1 MDDVASFRFLKI
13 LEDYRHGMKI
23 TETQATPHK
32 NTNPSRL
39 QIGIPQLFYV
49 LPECGQRTLFFVDH
63 IGLQELSKIAGIS
76 KYGILLDWCGSTT

>member
-1 MDDVASFRFLKI
+1 VDDVASFRFLTI

-23 TETQATPHK
+23 TETQSTPRK

-49 LPECGQRTLFFVDH
+49 IPKCGQRTLFFVDH